1 MHKVSLAI
9 TALLAFALGCDRAP
23 RAREG
28 TPDRL
33 QTEYDD
39 SGKLTRLTYDRDGD
53 GKTDAWGFMD
63 GSRVVR
69 VEVDENGDGTPD
81 TWEYHS
87 ATVAGGRAAGGTDRT
102 VQRVERATQF
112 DGRVTRREYF
122 DGGVLTRVQED
133 TDGDGKDDKWE
144 TYVNGALATMA
155 LDTSGRGTPDRRF
168 VYAADGELLRIEA
181 DAAGDGTFRP
191 LPTSR

>member
-1 MHKVSLAI
+1 MHKVSFA
-9 TALLAFALGCDRAP
+9 AAVLAFGIACGSAQT
-23 RAREG
+23 ARTG
-28 TPDRL
+28 TTDHL
-33 QTEYDD
+33 QTEYDG
-39 SGKLTRLTYDRDGD
+39 SGKLTRLTYDRNGD

-87 ATVAGGRAAGGTDRT
+87 VTAAGGRAAGGTDKT
-102 VQRVERATQF
+102 VERVERATQF

-133 TDGDGKDDKWE
+133 TDGNGKDDKWE

-168 VYAADGELLRIEA
+168 VYAADGGLLRIEA
-181 DAAGDGTFRP
+181 DAAGDSTFRP
-191 LPTSR
+191 LPASR

>member
-1 MHKVSLAI
+1 MRNVS
-9 TALLAFALGCDRAP
+9 FAVASVLSFGIACGSAP
-23 RAREG
+23 PARTGIREG
-28 TPDRL
+28 L
-33 QTEYDD
+33 QTEYDG
-39 SGKLTRLTYDRDGD
+39 SGKLTRLTYDRNGD

-63 GSRVVR
+63 GSHVVR

-87 ATVAGGRAAGGTDRT
+87 AAAAGAQAAGGTDKT
-102 VQRVERATQF
+102 VERVERATQF

-122 DGGVLTRVQED
+122 DGGVLARVQED

-155 LDTSGRGTPDRRF
+155 LDTSGRGTADRRF
-168 VYAADGELLRIEA
+168 VYGADGGLLRIEA
-181 DAAGDGTFRP
+181 DAAGNGTFQP
-191 LPTSR
+191 LPPTR